1 VVCARKVLDIQKVFM
16 DAPAPKLTLAL
27 ALPAA
32 KIYRTNGVRGLY
44 AGLCPTLI
52 GMIPYTTC
60 YFFMYDTIKTSY
72 CRIQKKSSLTRP
84 ELVVIGAPSGKR

>member
-1 VVCARKVLDIQKVFM
+1 MVLQDR
-16 DAPAPKLTLAL
+16 LTINREAYPSISLAFS
-27 ALPAA
+27 
-32 KIYRTNGVRGLY
+32 KIYRTDGVRGLY

-84 ELVVIGAPSGKR
+84 ELVVIGALSGKKLVYI